1 MKKTL
6 LFIGLAM
13 CGTFAFA
20 QSNNYNAKMDANNLE
35 NVAISMRMSDIKP
48 ADYRASIF
56 AKDDADTMKVWHF
69 TGTQDDMPTVYGTD
83 GRVGANEMVNGQ
95 ALEVNTISRVCA
107 TWQYVADTGVFMN
120 SSSFQNNYGGGAYSL
135 QSVKNVLGYAAEDL
149 GNDGWMF
156 MSMITFYATDGFPNA
171 YMQFAPVANNNAPV
185 IIVALNQEYR
195 KYYDQCWIDYQ
206 INGQWKTREINV
218 TGVDLD
224 VNDWGAVHTEYA
236 MPLELATQDNIQ
248 IRVRYSGSDRE
259 GLTVH
264 GYFWMVDDVAI
275 IAGSADGWRRYGQE
289 FVDGAYGMVPNGM
302 QLPLTWLSSV
312 ANWGTNARTNVT
324 AHVNHVDAEGN
335 ITEVASN
342 TMPGSFAAGDASVTY
357 PIYVNERGFI
367 NDNEIDNAGYLLF
380 AQNYGNPGLPAGCQG
395 RGLPATNNG
404 LNRVQMSATST
415 GADTLYWPYMPYRV
429 VPNTNNPAN
438 PNLELGYRWG
448 HDNGLIPTG
457 RNYNASYIMGIIV
470 DRPNHQF
477 VTDSGNFGSA
487 GYWMALRYTTPNTIP
502 TTNGEPWRLL
512 GIEIIPS
519 TEVSADQLNNTRIS
533 LMAYRDVYDFTDS
546 TVSMESVN
554 TGVNGLVY
562 TLSGEEISNELDLGY
577 IKADAEGDYNAVTV
591 FFPEQPELLPNT
603 SYRLGYQLQEDGLFA
618 VAGTRNNTVMETED
632 GLAYV
637 NFDSMN
643 VAGVSGYGR
652 NFTPNAY
659 DLLLYDP
666 NEIHGRSLWA
676 SIYSTQFPMI
686 RAIVGPARE
695 VPQHYLTMDCGQGQ
709 AIIDYNDE
717 DVCGEEVQV
726 AEGSSPVIYI
736 FAGND
741 HRVLD
746 KLYIDGV
753 EIVPNTGDNI
763 DGDPNFYTE
772 GDDNIWDTTDDGFE
786 YIALE
791 RNYWSYRF
799 INLAEDHVIRVT
811 SHEVEWNPVAVDPV
825 AADVRMVLAPN
836 PATSQVAMVLKGVT
850 GMVNCNIID
859 MSGRVV
865 YSSTL
870 NAERQNNIDLSNV
883 PAGAYFVRI
892 NNDSFV
898 KVEKLIVR

>member
-13 CGTFAFA
+13 CGSFAFA
-20 QSNNYNAKMDANNLE
+20 QSNNYNAKMDANNLQ
-35 NVAISMRMSDIKP
+35 NVAISMRVSDMKP
-48 ADYRASIF
+48 ADYRSSIF
-56 AKDDADTMKVWHF
+56 AKDDADTLKVWHF
-69 TGTQDDMPTVYGTD
+69 NNGTDDMPTVYGVA
-83 GRVGANEMVNGQ
+83 GRVGAGEMVNGQ
-95 ALEVNTISRVCA
+95 ALEVNTVTRKCA
-107 TWQYVADTGVFMN
+107 TWQHVADTH
-120 SSSFQNNYGGGAYSL
+120 SFINANDFASTYGSGAWGI
-135 QSVKNVLGYAAEDL
+135 QSIINVLGYAAEDL
-149 GNDGWMF
+149 GDNGMMF
-156 MSMITFYATDGFPNA
+156 MSMISFYRSDGFPNA
-171 YMQFAPVANNNAPV
+171 YMQFAPVDRQGANV
-185 IIVALNQEYR
+185 IIVAINQEYR
-195 KYYDQCWIDYQ
+195 KYYDQCWVDYK
-206 INGQWKTREINV
+206 INGQWKTREVNV

-224 VNDWGAVHTEYA
+224 VNDWGTVHSEFA
-236 MPLELATQDNIQ
+236 MPLELATQNNIE
-248 IRVRYSGSDRE
+248 IRIRYSGTSR
-259 GLTVH
+259 GNVY
-264 GYFWMVDDVAI
+264 GYFWMIGDLAI
-275 IAGSADGWRRYGQE
+275 INGSDDGWRRYGQD
-289 FVDGAYGMVPNGM
+289 FVDGAYGTVPNGM
-302 QLPLTWLSSV
+302 QLPFTWLSHV
-312 ANWGTNARTNVT
+312 ANWGINPRTSVT
-324 AHVNHVDAEGN
+324 AHANHVDAEGN
-335 ITEVASN
+335 ISEVASN
-342 TMPGSFAAGDASVTY
+342 TMSGSFAAGDASVQY
-357 PIYVNERGFI
+357 PVYIDERGFL
-367 NDNEIDNAGYLLF
+367 NDNELDNAGYLLY
-380 AQNYGNPGLPAGCQG
+380 AQNYGNPGLPSGCQG
-395 RGLPATNNG
+395 RGLPATTNG
-404 LNRVQMSATST
+404 LNRVQVSATSPN
-415 GADTLYWPYMPYRV
+415 ADTLYWPYMPYRV

-438 PNLELGYRWG
+438 PSLELGYRWG

-457 RNYNASYIMGIIV
+457 RNFGASYVMGVSVVNGDQYIA
-470 DRPNHQF
+470 
-477 VTDSGNFGSA
+477 DSGNFGNA

-554 TGVNGLVY
+554 TGVNGLIY

-577 IKADAEGDYNAVTV
+577 IKADADGDYNAVTV

-637 NFDSMN
+637 NFDSISA
-643 VAGVSGYGR
+643 AGVTGYGR
-652 NFTPNAY
+652 NFTPNTY
-659 DLLLYDP
+659 DILLYDP
-666 NEIHGRSLWA
+666 VGTEVGSYWA
-676 SIYSTQFPMI
+676 SYFSTQFPMI

-695 VPQHYLTMDCGQGQ
+695 IPQHYLTMDCGQGQ

-753 EIVPNTGDNI
+753 EIVPNTDDNL

-799 INLAEDHVIRVT
+799 INLSEDHVIRVT

-836 PATSQVAMVLKGVT
+836 PATSQVALALKGVT

-865 YSSTL
+865 YTSTL
-870 NAERQNNIDLSNV
+870 NAERQNTIDLSNV